1 MKRRTFIQ
9 QTATL
14 STVTLLSSPLE
25 LIAKETSN
33 CELNLSSFISSG
45 KKAVVNGFAID
56 AISKKPINANIE
68 IKSDSGIFT
77 KTRTGIIQNGQYSIV
92 GNVLTKGNHKIKVKI
107 EADGYKTFFSTI
119 YLTKL
124 GCRIDSEMWSYNP
137 DFKPEFIPKNE
148 ITSTLINSKFNFL
161 LVKA

>member
-33 CELNLSSFISSG
+33 CELNLSSFISGG

-56 AISKKPINANIE
+56 AISKEPVNAN
-68 IKSDSGIFT
+68 S
-77 KTRTGIIQNGQYSIV
+77 
-92 GNVLTKGNHKIKVKI
+92 
-107 EADGYKTFFSTI
+107 
-119 YLTKL
+119 KL
-124 GCRIDSEMWSYNP
+124 VVY
-137 DFKPEFIPKNE
+137 
-148 ITSTLINSKFNFL
+148 T
-161 LVKA
+161 